1 VRLAHDAAAEA
12 FRSELGAWLDEH
24 APTADELA
32 EGKLSSGHL
41 PDWARRWQRRLFDA
55 GYLVPGWPREL
66 GGRDAS
72 PVETLVYFEEL
83 ARRRLPRALNPQGL
97 GIVAPS
103 VLDYGTP
110 EQRER
115 YVLPTLRGEITWC
128 IGMSEP
134 NAGSDLASL
143 RTRAVRS
150 ADGSR
155 YVVNGQ
161 KVWTS
166 GAHHADFCLC
176 YVRTD
181 PEAPK
186 HKGISVIV
194 IDMRSPGITCR
205 PLPELTDADFADF
218 DEVFFSDVEVPAEN
232 LLGTENDG
240 WRISMG
246 SLGHERGMLWI
257 NQQVQLEQAVDALA
271 ATARDDH
278 PHLAD
283 DAVFRDALAT
293 AWIDA
298 QAMKLLGYRG
308 FAKFAR
314 GQAAPEHSIL
324 KLFGSEAE
332 RRLNLVAT
340 DALGPAAWDAR
351 ELCSAE
357 TYRPGPWVD
366 QYLRSFAQTIA
377 GGTSEIQRNII
388 AERVLGLP
396 R

>member
-12 FRSELGAWLDEH
+12 FRSELGAWLDEN